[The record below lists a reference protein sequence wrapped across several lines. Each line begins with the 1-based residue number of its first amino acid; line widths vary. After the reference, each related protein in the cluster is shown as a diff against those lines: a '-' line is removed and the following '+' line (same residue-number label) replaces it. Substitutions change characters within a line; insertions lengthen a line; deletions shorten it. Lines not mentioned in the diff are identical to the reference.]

1 MLLMILVL
9 LPLLATVSCSNDDEP
24 KETPE
29 NVYSLSKSEMAQ
41 KVYGNVWVIDRESV
55 KYYDGDGNEIDGDY
69 IFYSGTGG
77 MEAFKLED
85 GTLAGYSEYCPRFW
99 DKIEIEAVYRE
110 DDGCVYTPESSAI
123 PVMRIESV
131 NTERL
136 MVSRHFGLITEYK
149 PDGSKEINPSAY
161 ARYEC
166 RIATPDE
173 KAFYEGLLLRNT
185 DEWYEKLTGGDI

>member
-1 MLLMILVL
+1 M
-9 LPLLATVSCSNDDEP
+9 ATVSSSNDDEP

-29 NVYSLSKSEMAQ
+29 SVYSLSKSEMAQ

-69 IFYSGTGG
+69 IFYSGTGE

-85 GTLAGYSEYCPRFW
+85 GTLASYSEYCPRFW

-110 DDGCVYTPESSAI
+110 DDGCVYTPESSAV

-131 NTERL
+131 NPERL
-136 MVSRHFGLITEYK
+136 MVSRHFGRITEYK